1 MIDRSSRLSKKPSG
15 VHASAAATVHC
26 HGNCHDV
33 TSSPRFARDGGDAV
47 GDAPEHLQLSDV
59 NIDRMTAV
67 PPHHGTP
74 MRSPGVRFVDDCE
87 LAADAEV
94 CWLLRHGAAVT
105 PRTPEIEPAIGGL
118 SIGSTEAP
126 LVASVAPDFDCV
138 PPSGVFR
145 GGDTGLCPPPR
156 DVGKKCALPVIKCLM
171 DYSTVSSIKLLVKL
185 CNI

>member
-138 PPSGVFR
+138 PPYLAALHV
-145 GGDTGLCPPPR
+145 TCYGLLLPSRTVCHR
-156 DVGKKCALPVIKCLM
+156 DAILRPCLNFDKM
-171 DYSTVSSIKLLVKL
+171 QV
-185 CNI
+185 